1 MSEIAGL
8 QREMTEFRSDL
19 ALLILAVVAIGFV
32 IITLPMGLLTSYLS
46 SRLAVKR

>member
-1 MSEIAGL
+1 
-8 QREMTEFRSDL
+8 MTEFRSDL
-19 ALLILAVVAIGFV
+19 ALLILLVVAIGFF

>member
-1 MSEIAGL
+1 
-8 QREMTEFRSDL
+8 MTEFRSDL
-19 ALLILAVVAIGFV
+19 ALLILLIVAIGFV